1 MFVVEAPNTASNSDD
16 DHHVRMAVLACVSFW
31 QQHHHSNASR
41 FEQDASSWC
50 GSHHIHTHCSVMDIH
65 VPHDGTTTTC
75 NDDTTTTTTT
85 SFTTTSGSTYQ
96 LSPMDTFQ
104 IVSIRILKSIHSH
117 HSSSQWNA
125 PQAAAVQ
132 IVSSPQQQSS
142 SSSFVVGGVPTTA
155 GWMVLLRNCTHQWQ
169 CISGAIVVV
178 GVPTTSS
185 TTNTTTT
192 TTLPIPRSVVTPFDF
207 QQVMSCVWDGYCM
220 ANRMCDG
227 TAMAQVFHATC
238 RLTYV
243 DNDDDGTT
251 APDDDDGIRILDCT
265 QFCQKV
271 SNRYTSERP
280 HIPYAQFRH
289 DPRAACGDELLAME
303 FATPYVAMVTLK
315 VGHPPFLWTD
325 LLTCAQLG
333 TKWYIVHKSSTSE
346 PFLVN
351 LLDSK

>member
-1 MFVVEAPNTASNSDD
+1 
-16 DHHVRMAVLACVSFW
+16 
-31 QQHHHSNASR
+31 
-41 FEQDASSWC
+41 
-50 GSHHIHTHCSVMDIH
+50 MDIH
-65 VPHDGTTTTC
+65 VPQDGTTTTTC
-75 NDDTTTTTTT
+75 NDDTTTTTSTT
-85 SFTTTSGSTYQ
+85 NTVTSYTTTSGSTYQ
-96 LSPMDTFQ
+96 LSPTDTFQ
-104 IVSIRILKSIHSH
+104 IVSIRILKSSIHSH

-132 IVSSPQQQSS
+132 IVSSPQQQQQSS
-142 SSSFVVGGVPTTA
+142 SSSSVVGGVPTTA

-169 CISGAIVVV
+169 CISGAFVVV
-178 GVPTTSS
+178 GAPTTSS

-192 TTLPIPRSVVTPFDF
+192 LPIPRSVVVTPFDF

-227 TAMAQVFHATC
+227 TAMANVFHATC

-243 DNDDDGTT
+243 DDDDDGTT
-251 APDDDDGIRILDCT
+251 DDDGIRILDCT

-280 HIPYAQFRH
+280 HIPYAHLRH
-289 DPRAACGDELLAME
+289 DPRVSFGDELLAIE

-315 VGHPPFLWTD
+315 VGHPPWLWTD

-333 TKWYIVHKSSTSE
+333 TTWYIVHKSSTSE
-346 PFLVN
+346 PFLVH